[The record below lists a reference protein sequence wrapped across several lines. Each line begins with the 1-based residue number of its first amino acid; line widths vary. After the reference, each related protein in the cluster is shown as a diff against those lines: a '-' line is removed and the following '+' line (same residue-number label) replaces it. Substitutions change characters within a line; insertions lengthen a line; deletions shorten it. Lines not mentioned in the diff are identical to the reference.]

1 MQMSKG
7 VLLLCDCPCSNS
19 LSSFLNQN
27 AVGEIQ
33 CIPDPATGS
42 PIIPSVVSFLEPSD
56 RVPLS
61 SSQKSKQSDFKL
73 LFPHPSHVVVGRL
86 AKQRIDS
93 HPHHTLYN
101 AKRVLGRPYDDAAVN
116 NLKSEVEFAV
126 ESHAQHPDQVVFR
139 VPHHLDAAITSQ
151 PQHQQQQHQQSTTNS
166 ATTVLSISPQQVGS
180 YVVHHLMEITKTF
193 LGHDNIKSAVICVP
207 AKFDSHQRRLTIQAF
222 EQVGISV
229 ARVLE
234 EPTAAAL
241 AYGLHR
247 KPGVDHILV
256 YDFGGGTLDVSL
268 LHVSDGFVDVMGSDG
283 DDRLGGADFDAA
295 VAHYLLEHGG
305 GKRLVQTTQ
314 QALQSLEQ
322 QLLQDDPEQDLEE
335 ELAMACPQLNNTPL
349 CTVSSFHTLG
359 EQMKID
365 LSSLQQEPNAAV
377 QQECFGLAN
386 EDAKMKI
393 TSLQDFCTRLQPHS
407 LSLTLK
413 EYNSL
418 AQPLFERS
426 VIPVR
431 RILAD
436 LNLNPDEIDE
446 VVMVGGTTRMP
457 QIRTLVRQE
466 FATARL
472 NTHIDPDIT
481 VAYGAASVID

>member
-1 MQMSKG
+1 M
-7 VLLLCDCPCSNS
+7 
-19 LSSFLNQN
+19 
-27 AVGEIQ
+27 
-33 CIPDPATGS
+33 
-42 PIIPSVVSFLEPSD
+42 
-56 RVPLS
+56 
-61 SSQKSKQSDFKL
+61 
-73 LFPHPSHVVVGRL
+73 
-86 AKQRIDS
+86 
-93 HPHHTLYN
+93 
-101 AKRVLGRPYDDAAVN
+101 
-116 NLKSEVEFAV
+116 
-126 ESHAQHPDQVVFR
+126 
-139 VPHHLDAAITSQ
+139 
-151 PQHQQQQHQQSTTNS
+151 
-166 ATTVLSISPQQVGS
+166 
-180 YVVHHLMEITKTF
+180 
-193 LGHDNIKSAVICVP
+193 GHDNIKSAVICVP

-386 EDAKMKI
+386 AIAKIKI

>member
-1 MQMSKG
+1 
-7 VLLLCDCPCSNS
+7 
-19 LSSFLNQN
+19 
-27 AVGEIQ
+27 
-33 CIPDPATGS
+33 
-42 PIIPSVVSFLEPSD
+42 VSFLEASD
-56 RVPLS
+56 RLASSKSARQKEVPSRLV
-61 SSQKSKQSDFKL
+61 
-73 LFPHPSHVVVGRL
+73 PHPSHVVVGRL

-101 AKRVLGRPYDDAAVN
+101 AKRILGRPYQDAAVN
-116 NLKSEVEFAV
+116 ILKTEVEFAV
-126 ESHAQHPDQVVFR
+126 EADELHQDEVVFR
-139 VPHHLDAAITSQ
+139 VPHHQASSTSS
-151 PQHQQQQHQQSTTNS
+151 STT
-166 ATTVLSISPQQVGS
+166 TTTTNTLLSITPQQVGS
-180 YVVHHLMEITKTF
+180 YVIHHLMDITKKF

-207 AKFDSHQRRLTIQAF
+207 AKFDSNQRRMTIQAF
-222 EQVGISV
+222 EQVGVSV

-268 LHVSDGFVDVMGSDG
+268 LHVSDGYVDVMGSDG

-295 VAHYLLEHGG
+295 IAHYLLDPSRHH
-305 GKRLVQTTQ
+305 RHLVEQTH
-314 QALQSLEQ
+314 AWLISLEQ
-322 QLLQDDPEQDLEE
+322 QYQKDNSQLDLEE
-335 ELAMACPQLNNTPL
+335 ELAMACPKLSNNDNNINTPL

-365 LSSLQQEPNAAV
+365 LSSLQDDPNATV
-377 QQECFGLAN
+377 HQECFALVVNDESDKQGLS
-386 EDAKMKI
+386 
-393 TSLQDFCTRLQPHS
+393 SLQDFCDHLQLRQLS
-407 LSLTLK
+407 LSLN
-413 EYNSL
+413 EFNSL
-418 AQPLFERS
+418 AHPLLERS
-426 VIPVR
+426 LLPIR
-431 RILAD
+431 RLMAD
-436 LNLNPDEIDE
+436 LNLAPDDIDE

-457 QIRTLVRQE
+457 QIRNLVRQE